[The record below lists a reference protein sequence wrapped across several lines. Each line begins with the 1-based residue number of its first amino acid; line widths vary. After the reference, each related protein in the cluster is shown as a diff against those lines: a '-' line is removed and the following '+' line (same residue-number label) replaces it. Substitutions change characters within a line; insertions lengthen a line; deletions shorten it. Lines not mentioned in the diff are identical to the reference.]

1 MKHFIAA
8 LVVTFVTQAL
18 WAGQSPTN
26 NSPAT
31 AYFAGGCFWCME
43 PPFDKQ
49 PGVLATES
57 GYMGGALENPT
68 YKQVSAGGTGHAETL
83 RVTYDPSQVSYEQL
97 LEIFWRNVDPTDS
110 GGQFCDRGHQYRSAI
125 FVADEN
131 QRQQAEKSIQDI
143 QVSHFAGAA
152 LATVISSSGVF
163 YPAEEYHQNFYQRNP
178 LRYKYYRYR
187 CGRDARLQELW
198 GDAP

>member
-1 MKHFIAA
+1 MKPFIAA
-8 LVVTFVTQAL
+8 LLVFLNQAL
-18 WAGQSPTN
+18 WAEQSPTN
-26 NSPAT
+26 NRFAT

-49 PGVLATES
+49 PGVLRTIS

-83 RVTYDPSQVSYEQL
+83 EVTYDPSQVNYEQL
-97 LEIFWRNVDPTDS
+97 LEIFWRNIDPTDS
-110 GGQFCDRGHQYRSAI
+110 GGQFCDRGYQYRSAI
-125 FVADEN
+125 FVLDDN
-131 QRQQAEKSIQDI
+131 QRKQAEKSLQDL
-143 QVSHFAGAA
+143 QVGRFAGAA
-152 LATVISSSGVF
+152 MATTITSGGAF
-163 YPAEEYHQNFYQRNP
+163 YPAEDYHQNYYQRNP

-198 GDAP
+198 GDSP